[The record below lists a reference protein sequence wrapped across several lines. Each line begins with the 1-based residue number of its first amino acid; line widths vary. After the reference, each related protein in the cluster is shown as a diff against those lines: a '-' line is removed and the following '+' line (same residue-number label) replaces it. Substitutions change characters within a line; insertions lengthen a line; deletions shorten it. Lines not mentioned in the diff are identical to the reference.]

1 VKTKKTKSD
10 IMREKI
16 NLILWD
22 QGIPGAADFEN
33 ADLVRYLEYLITEST
48 CPGIC
53 RFTDCDYIGEFEQDS
68 TDGYCEECQKSS
80 CVSLLI
86 LLGLI

>member
-1 VKTKKTKSD
+1 MKTKKTKSE

-16 NLILWD
+16 ELILLD
-22 QGIPGAADFEN
+22 QGINGKANLEN
-33 ADLVRYLEYLITEST
+33 ADLIQYLESLIFEST

-68 TDGYCEECQKSS
+68 TNGYCEECDKSS